1 MCTSGT
7 PGCGSRLALMAIA
20 AFGLLPFGSA
30 QAEANPTLICR
41 NKPWTAQAGED
52 SLLVTAGHEGYAL
65 TFQPQIEVTKR
76 GLAKPKARG
85 FTKLK
90 CTFHP
95 SQPAVFYCIDRKQ
108 TMGFALSKLTQVRIN
123 EELKPEQQESYKF
136 ELLAN
141 PAGDVEVVQ
150 ELSFPVKACQS
161 KP

>member
-1 MCTSGT
+1 
-7 PGCGSRLALMAIA
+7 MAVA
-20 AFGLLPFGSA
+20 AFGTLSVGLAPA
-30 QAEANPTLICR
+30 AATPTLSCR
-41 NKPWTAQAGED
+41 NKPWTAQSGED
-52 SLLVTAGHEGYAL
+52 SLLVTAVGERYEL
-65 TFQPQIEVTKR
+65 SFQPQLEPGKR

-95 SQPAVFYCIDRKQ
+95 SQPAVFYCTDSKR
-108 TMGFALSKLTQVRIN
+108 TMGFALSRLTQVRIN

-150 ELSFPVKACQS
+150 ELSFPVKACQT